1 MKKQLLA
8 LAIAATTAFAGM
20 AETVAFVAEG
30 ASYSGEGETTTISN
44 AAGADNLF
52 GSSPKAGDTA
62 TFTNGD
68 ITISFERNN
77 TANSKVSSK
86 QVRWYQNDVITITPL
101 NGATVTNITLTAA
114 NSYYSTAVNVE
125 TGSTTGTLSTG
136 SATRTWNGSTVDD
149 ITLTAGAQTR
159 FTALEI
165 TYTPGVAAAV
175 EKPVIELVIGDY
187 GCTVELSC
195 ETEGA
200 EIFYTTDGEE
210 PTAASTK
217 YTAPFVVWENVTV
230 KAIAIKGEDKSAVA
244 TKALEVPMIL
254 DDLSGLAGADEDTI
268 NEFFGG
274 SVKFILNSTLTYVYQ
289 AGNYL
294 YLTDGTY
301 TVLLFGYDQP
311 TYAAGDTFSRLEG
324 TYTYY
329 NGLAEVKDFTLS
341 AATAGTN
348 VKKPMEIEDASFI
361 ASNTVNSWYTI
372 KGVEISNVSGKNAT
386 MTDGEGNKVALYNQL
401 GCEDFAAG
409 KNLTV
414 TGFVGIYRNAS
425 TDVTTVQFWPT
436 EIVNESGE
444 EVVAEPEFS
453 LESGAYTENTEIV
466 ITCPTEGATIVYSI
480 NLGDIIEAEAPVT
493 ITLTENMEIHAYA
506 TKEGMGDSEVVEMT
520 YTIKGDEPIDDTK
533 ATFDFSEAGFKNINF
548 SEVVNYPG
556 TNQNV
561 VVDGIEM
568 SNNGVSLTTTKGTS
582 NPSAIFQNGGN
593 LRCYVGST
601 LTFSV
606 GSEYTI
612 SKVTFTATDFNL
624 ALADGMAGTLASKV
638 WTAPAEATRAIQQ
651 VKDLTFNSTK
661 TSKITNIEVEFAK
674 IATGIESVEV
684 EEGAEAAVYY
694 NLQGVR
700 VANPENGLYIRV
712 QGKTASKVYV
722 R

>member
-20 AETVAFVAEG
+20 AETVAFVASG
-30 ASYSGEGETTTISN
+30 ASYSGEGETTTIPT
-44 AAGADNLF
+44 GAIV
-52 GSSPKAGDTA
+52 SATQKTA
-62 TFTNGD
+62 DFTNGD
-68 ITISFERNN
+68 IKITYTN
-77 TANSKVSSK
+77 TQSNYA
-86 QVRWYQNDVITITPL
+86 QVADGLLRWYQGDEITIAPL
-101 NGATVTNITLTAA
+101 ENATITAITIYADSKYSNNWNTGNVINFGTAADQKFTSNKTDGIISWTGNVTDAITLK
-114 NSYYSTAVNVE
+114 
-125 TGSTTGTLSTG
+125 
-136 SATRTWNGSTVDD
+136 NGK
-149 ITLTAGAQTR
+149 QTR
-159 FTALEI
+159 FSALEI

-175 EKPVIELVIGDY
+175 EKPVIELVVGDY
-187 GCTVELSC
+187 GCTVELTC

-217 YTAPFVVWENVTV
+217 YTAPFDVWENVTV

-301 TVLLFGYDQP
+301 TVLLFGYDLP

-348 VKKPMEIEDASFI
+348 VKKPMEIEDASLI

-436 EIVNESGE
+436 EIVNEAGE

-453 LESGAYTENTEIV
+453 LESGEYTENTEIV
-466 ITCPTEGATIVYSI
+466 ITCPTEGATIVYMI

-506 TKEGMGDSEVVEMT
+506 TKEGMGDSEVVKMT

-533 ATFDFSEAGFKNINF
+533 ATFNFSEEGFKNISF

-568 SNNGVSLTTTKGTS
+568 SNNGVSLNTTKGTN
-582 NPSAIFQNGGN
+582 NPSAIFQNGKN
-593 LRCYVGST
+593 LRCYVGAT
-601 LTFSV
+601 MTFSV

-612 SKVTFTATDFNL
+612 SKVTFEGTVL
-624 ALADGMAGTLASKV
+624 LELADGMAGTLDGKV
-638 WTAPAEATRAIQQ
+638 WTAPLEDARAIQQ
-651 VKDLTFNSTK
+651 VKDLTFNSTG
-661 TSKITNIEVEFAK
+661 TNKITNIEVEFAK